1 MRKYFLKSPAFIP
14 PHEVAQV
21 SEETAESPNIRSEQ
35 NTTWRSR
42 IKHITGL
49 DWAIVFTASARIL
62 QILGSTGTVL
72 LIVRFLTPVEQGYY
86 YTLYSLVSLQVV
98 FELGFSFVILQLAAH
113 ETAHLRF
120 LSGGRIQGSA
130 IARRRLASVLQKVRR
145 WYSAAAALMFLLL
158 APAGIYFFARHSGSN
173 KSIEWIVPWIL
184 LILMSSLMFQ
194 VDPLF
199 SFLEGCGQVAEVA
212 RMRMRQTVAGI
223 ACAWAA
229 LISGH
234 GLFAPAATL
243 VGHFT
248 MGTIFL
254 WPRRKFLLTL
264 LRTKAGECHVSW
276 GKEIWPFQWKI
287 AVSWLCNYFTAQ
299 IFTPVLFS
307 FCGAAVAGQMGMSIS
322 IVGSLGTV
330 SLAWM
335 TTKAAPFGMM
345 IQRRQTKLLNALFFK
360 TLLQSTILIT
370 IGAVCLVAG
379 VRLVEQYFPKLGAR
393 MLPAPLFG
401 LLALTAIGI
410 HIVQSEALFLRAHK
424 SEPFLIQSIVLAFM
438 VTGAAVLF
446 ARRYGEVGVTWGY
459 FLAMG
464 LFGAA
469 SGTMIFRRKRR
480 EWGYSQ

>member
-1 MRKYFLKSPAFIP
+1 M
-14 PHEVAQV
+14 
-21 SEETAESPNIRSEQ
+21 PNLQSQ
-35 NTTWRSR
+35 QSKTWRSR

-113 ETAHLRF
+113 ETPHLKF
-120 LSGGRIQGSA
+120 LPGGRIQGSA

-145 WYSAAAALMFLLL
+145 WYTAAAVLMFLLL
-158 APAGIYFFARHSGSN
+158 APAGMFFFAHHNHGN
-173 KSIEWIVPWIL
+173 KPVEWFLPWTL

-199 SFLEGCGQVAEVA
+199 SFLEGCGEVAEVA
-212 RMRMRQTVAGI
+212 HMRMRQTVTGI
-223 ACAWAA
+223 ACAWTA

-243 VGHFT
+243 VGHFS
-248 MGTIFL
+248 MGALFL
-254 WPRRKFLLTL
+254 WPRRKFLLIL
-264 LRTKAGECHVSW
+264 LRTNAGKHHVSW

-307 FCGAAVAGQMGMSIS
+307 FCGAVVAGQMGMSMS
-322 IVGSLGTV
+322 IVGSLGTI

-335 TTKAAPFGMM
+335 TTKSAPFGMM
-345 IQRRQTKLLNALFFK
+345 IQRKQTKLLNALFFK

-370 IGAVCLVAG
+370 TGAVCLVAG

-393 MLPAPLFG
+393 MLPVPLFA
-401 LLALTAIGI
+401 LLAVTAISI

-424 SEPFLIQSIVLAFM
+424 TEPFLVQSIVLAFM
-438 VTGAAVLF
+438 VSGAAVLF
-446 ARRYGEVGVTWGY
+446 ARRYGEVGVTLGY
-459 FLAMG
+459 FVAMG
-464 LFGAA
+464 LFALA
-469 SGTMIFRRKRR
+469 SGTTIFRRKRR
-480 EWGYSQ
+480 EWGYTQ